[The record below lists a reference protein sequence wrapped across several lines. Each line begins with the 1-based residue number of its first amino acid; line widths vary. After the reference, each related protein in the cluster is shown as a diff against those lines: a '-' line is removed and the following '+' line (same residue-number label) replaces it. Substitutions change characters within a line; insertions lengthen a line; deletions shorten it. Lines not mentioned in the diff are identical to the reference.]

1 MLAFLCFGIS
11 KEAEAGFIFTEALVE
26 VRLFIPA
33 VLVVVNVVVSLW
45 VGKVELRELCKY
57 GRTVEGRAGVRA
69 RAIPR

>member
-45 VGKVELRELCKY
+45 IGKVELRE
-57 GRTVEGRAGVRA
+57 
-69 RAIPR
+69 